1 MMNDEQLTRQLVD
14 EFESILSLDL
24 ESFEM
29 LRMASR
35 DEINRSMDG
44 DDLVGELRGRYLQ
57 AMCDAVARYR

>member
-14 EFESILSLDL
+14 EFESLLSLDW